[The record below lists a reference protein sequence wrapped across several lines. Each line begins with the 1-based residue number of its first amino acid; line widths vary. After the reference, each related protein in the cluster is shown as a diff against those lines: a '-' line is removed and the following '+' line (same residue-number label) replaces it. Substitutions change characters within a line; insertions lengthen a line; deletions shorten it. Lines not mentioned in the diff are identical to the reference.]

1 MKPFDAN
8 GAFAPS
14 VPKGGDSLRRLAV
27 RGAGMT
33 IFSGGVGLAIQL
45 VATVALARLLTPRDF
60 GLVAMVTTF
69 SLLLSNFGVNG
80 ITEALIQRE
89 RIDHTL
95 ASNLFWFT
103 VGGGL
108 LLTGGFAGAG
118 SLLAKF
124 YGEALV
130 ASIAAGVSV
139 SIFVTSVSVIHLA
152 LLKRAMLFSAV
163 AKNDIVARVVSVVVS
178 ILFGWAGWGY
188 WALVLGV
195 CALPLSTAIGAWLI
209 CRWVPG
215 HPRRAAGTGAMLK
228 YAMYT
233 YGRFSINYF
242 ARNTDNLL
250 VGWRFGAPALG
261 FYKKAYDL
269 FSLSAT
275 QLVASTSVVAVSA
288 LSRVREDGAQYRR
301 YLLGAMAVMALLG
314 MGIAGD
320 LTLVGKDLIRVLLGP
335 GWESAGQIF
344 TFFAPGIGIMV
355 LYGTHGWIHLSIGRA
370 DRWFRWG
377 LVEWSVTIL
386 LFIAGLHWGP
396 QGIAVAWCVSFWI
409 LTVPAMWYAGRP
421 IGLGFGPIFV
431 AVWRYIVA
439 SLLAGVASYL
449 LLSRRTF
456 LTEAAGVRGA
466 ALRIVSISLCFLALY
481 LGVIIMLCRGLGPL
495 RRLAGLLQEMTS
507 IARVD
512 RPSDSD
518 RSESKTGKVLILP
531 LMLLVFACYGHA
543 QPWAP
548 ILSSKQAIDW
558 SIAGVGGIPARVTN
572 CASLTQSATTAE
584 INAALAGCPSGETVY
599 LAPGNYSIAGTVRVP
614 SNVTLRG
621 AGASATILNA
631 TGTGGGDVISMG
643 SGSIAFK
650 PLRITSGATAGST
663 RIEVSDRTGIS
674 VGMYLVIAEVNNRT
688 YVSSAGS
695 GGNCNWCDGGWTK
708 DGSLARGQIVAVKG
722 MSGRAIM
729 ISPGLYGAYTN
740 APIAVP
746 FSMSA
751 SYAGVEDLQVYAN
764 NSGYVAN
771 FGMSECAYCW
781 IKGVES
787 NYADGDHV
795 EVYWGFHDEIRDSYF
810 SNAFVH
816 TPGAHD
822 SDIQIAFKT
831 SASLVENNIIE
842 RTHVSVMLEWGA
854 AGNVVAYNY
863 TTGEFDSGATDL
875 DIGGIDFHGAHPQ
888 FNLLEGNVLTQIS
901 QDSVWG
907 TSSHT
912 TVYRNWVVG
921 TNRICSPMSGR
932 GTVKCSDADGH
943 YGFQAARAIEMSYLG
958 TASDFVGNVVG
969 SVQMQ
974 ALKGYSSPLEQRESI
989 EYPSARSYDAAA
1001 YGWSFGYG
1009 KTSDDGT
1016 GTGCGGGV
1024 PPCHRAG
1031 TSSTH
1036 FLHGNYD
1043 NIGGSIAWVSGV
1055 TPELPASLYL
1065 SGKPAWWGSMP
1076 FPATGPDVSG
1086 GAGPGGHTYGNPAQ
1100 ACYLR
1105 VMRGSDGGAGGPLV
1119 FNGCRCYG
1127 TNIPSARSTPHKMAV
1142 ADLMAPETV
1151 GRRGLDG
1158 EIR

>member
-1 MKPFDAN
+1 
-8 GAFAPS
+8 
-14 VPKGGDSLRRLAV
+14 
-27 RGAGMT
+27 MT

-45 VATVALARLLTPRDF
+45 VATVTLARILTPRDF

-80 ITEALIQRE
+80 FTEALIQRE
-89 RIDHTL
+89 RIDHAL

-108 LLTGGFAGAG
+108 LLTGGFAAAG

-130 ASIAAGVSV
+130 ASIAAGISV
-139 SIFVTSVSVIHLA
+139 SIFLTSISVIHVA

-163 AKNDIVARVVSVVVS
+163 AKNDIVARAVSVVVS

-195 CALPLSTAIGAWLI
+195 CALPLSTDVGAWFI

-233 YGRFSINYF
+233 YGRFSISYF

-261 FYKKAYDL
+261 FYKKPYDL

-288 LSRVREDGAQYRR
+288 LSRVREDGTEYRR
-301 YLLGAMAVMALLG
+301 YLLGAMAVMAFLG

-335 GWESAGQIF
+335 GWEPAGRIF
-344 TFFAPGIGIMV
+344 TFFAPGIGMMI

-409 LTVPAMWYAGRP
+409 LTVPAMWYAGKP
-421 IGLGFGPIFV
+421 IGLGVGPMF
-431 AVWRYIVA
+431 ATVWRYIVA
-439 SLLAGVASYL
+439 SLVAGLASYL
-449 LLSRRTF
+449 ILSQLAI
-456 LTEAAGVRGA
+456 LTDVVGVRGA
-466 ALRIVSISLCFLALY
+466 ALRIVFISLCFLGLY
-481 LGVIIMLCRGLGPL
+481 LSVIIMLYRGLGPL
-495 RRLAGLLQEMTS
+495 RRLAVLLREMTS
-507 IARVD
+507 IARAKW
-512 RPSDSD
+512 PSGSD
-518 RSESKTGKVLILP
+518 RSESKAGKVLILP

-558 SIAGVGGIPARVTN
+558 SNAGVGGIPARVTN

-584 INAALAGCPSGETVY
+584 INAALAACSSGETVY
-599 LAPGNYSIAGTVRVP
+599 LAAGTYSITGTVHVP
-614 SNVTLRG
+614 STVTLRG

-643 SGSIAFK
+643 TGSVAFK
-650 PLRITSGATAGST
+650 PLRITSGTTAGST
-663 RIEVSDRTGIS
+663 RIEVSDTTGVR
-674 VGMYLVIAEVNNRT
+674 VGMYLAIAEVNNRT

-695 GGNCNWCDGGWTK
+695 GGNCNWCDGEWTK

-722 MSGRAIM
+722 ISGRAIT

-740 APIAVP
+740 APVAVP

-751 SYAGVEDLQVYAN
+751 SYAGVEGLQVYAN
-764 NSGYVAN
+764 DTGYAAN
-771 FGMSECAYCW
+771 FGMSECAHCW

-787 NYADGDHV
+787 NYTDGDHV
-795 EVYWGFHDEIRDSYF
+795 EMYWGFHDEIRDSYF
-810 SNAFVH
+810 SSAFVH

-842 RTHVSVMLEWGA
+842 RTHVAVMLEWGA
-854 AGNVVAYNY
+854 AGNVVSYNY
-863 TTGEFDSGATDL
+863 TMGEFDSGTTDL

-912 TVYRNWVVG
+912 TAYRNWVVG

-932 GTVKCSDADGH
+932 GTVKCSGTDGH

-958 TASDFVGNVVG
+958 TASNFVGNVVG

-974 ALKGYSSPLEQRESI
+974 DLKGYSSRLEQRESI
-989 EYPSARSYDAAA
+989 EYPSVRSYDAAA

-1009 KTSDDGT
+1009 KTSDDGA

-1024 PPCHRAG
+1024 VPCHRAG
-1031 TSSTH
+1031 TSSSN
-1036 FLHGNYD
+1036 FMHGNYN
-1043 NIGGSIAWVSGV
+1043 NIGGSINWTSGV
-1055 TPELPASLYL
+1055 THELPASLYL
-1065 SGKPAWWGSMP
+1065 NGKPAWWGSMP

-1086 GAGPGGHTYGNPAQ
+1086 GVGPGGHSYGNPAQ

-1119 FNGCRCYG
+1119 FDARSCYG
-1127 TNIPSARSTPHKMAV
+1127 TNAPAARITPDNKAA
-1142 ADLMAPETV
+1142 ADLVMHEYAV
-1151 GRRGLDG
+1151 RHGLDG